1 MSGGGDR
8 GGGGGGGGS
17 KPSKAAKDPNAPKKP
32 KPAYKFWCATVRTSE
47 PYASMPFGEQ
57 NKALGAEWKALSAA
71 DKAPHEAQAAA
82 SKSEYER
89 ELAAYEAAG
98 GGAVSGIGS
107 GAVSGAGSS
116 SLGKAIKKKGSKGA
130 DKGAAAQK
138 GAKGKR
144 AAAAIATPTKSKALA
159 KGKRASTSA
168 TAKAA
173 GKKRRRSSEDD
184 EEEEDK
190 DEDEEEEP
198 ADAVSIE
205 ASEDDAE
212 DEEQEPAPTTPS
224 ARAAS
229 RALIAGGRIPRP
241 QNLPVLE
248 GDEHF
253 EPRMRQPMRLE
264 KWSVGVEVAWVPQG
278 LAMTLEA
285 HAALIEQ
292 MRADDEDTSLRL
304 SALPTP
310 DSALVRSPADGT
322 ANAAIVTSVQRLDG
336 GVTLLTLRSTDT
348 LGPIQDAGEEGGGGG
363 ADGADG
369 EGEESSESG
378 ARARARFVLPV
389 LDRLHCDVDQYCL
402 ELSEYKAALERVRS
416 SKHVAVP
423 FAEEADVSAL
433 SRPKEVLWEGRIFD
447 DANEY
452 DQAYPT
458 SKYRCLHVAWYR
470 QLKRGP
476 DNPLG
481 DAWVFD
487 DEQTDNLQSP
497 WCTQPSNFHGTWRTH
512 NPKLAQLANLRPR
525 RGVIKPNALT
535 AAPESLDIDPDA
547 EDERDLISSV
557 LKRLLSNEASSFF
570 YHPVPPEETA
580 YHEEIK
586 ASTCLLYATQRLQR
600 EEYSTFAEFATE
612 IELMISNCF
621 KFNGEDTAAWILG
634 CIMQADWRS
643 ACEEMR
649 AKGHGACLPQ

>member
-1 MSGGGDR
+1 MKRIFAEHPELRSHYLKEVHSLGLPR
-8 GGGGGGGGS
+8 TVFWARYCHAAAHM
-17 KPSKAAKDPNAPKKP
+17 KPSLRCEAVQ
-32 KPAYKFWCATVRTSE
+32 T
-47 PYASMPFGEQ
+47 AS
-57 NKALGAEWKALSAA
+57 
-71 DKAPHEAQAAA
+71 
-82 SKSEYER
+82 R
-89 ELAAYEAAG
+89 
-98 GGAVSGIGS
+98 GS
-107 GAVSGAGSS
+107 NG
-116 SLGKAIKKKGSKGA
+116 
-130 DKGAAAQK
+130 QK
-138 GAKGKR
+138 GR
-144 AAAAIATPTKSKALA
+144 KSGRNRSGQQIIENRVSRRMPALYQW
-159 KGKRASTSA
+159 KVDT
-168 TAKAA
+168 
-173 GKKRRRSSEDD
+173 
-184 EEEEDK
+184 
-190 DEDEEEEP
+190 
-198 ADAVSIE
+198 
-205 ASEDDAE
+205 
-212 DEEQEPAPTTPS
+212 
-224 ARAAS
+224 
-229 RALIAGGRIPRP
+229 
-241 QNLPVLE
+241 
-248 GDEHF
+248 
-253 EPRMRQPMRLE
+253 
-264 KWSVGVEVAWVPQG
+264 EVAWVPQG
-278 LAMTLEA
+278 LLETLRVHPE
-285 HAALIEQ
+285 L
-292 MRADDEDTSLRL
+292 MDVDDG
-304 SALPTP
+304 P
-310 DSALVRSPADGT
+310 DEGQQNMPADGT
-322 ANAAIVTSVQRLDG
+322 ANAAIVTCVRRRKD
-336 GVTLLTLRSTDT
+336 GVTLLTLRPTDA
-348 LGPIQDAGEEGGGGG
+348 LGTINNTWKESGGGGG
-363 ADGADG
+363 ADGDGDDG
-369 EGEESSESG
+369 EGAEGSESG
-378 ARARARFVLPV
+378 AARATFTLPV
-389 LDRLHCDVDQYCL
+389 LDRRRCDVDQYCL

-458 SKYRCLHVAWYR
+458 SKFRCLHVAWYR

-586 ASTCLLYATQRLQR
+586 APTCLLYATQRLQR

-612 IELMISNCF
+612 IELMISNCLN
-621 KFNGEDTAAWILG
+621 FNEDDTAAWILG
-634 CIMQADWRS
+634 CIMKADWRS